1 MIEVASS
8 VYCVHQILTGEDWN
22 TVMYDG
28 IMAYGGPASSG
39 MVVCIYFI
47 ILFICGN
54 CILLL
59 ATNTHTYI
67 YTHAHSCLTWNTD
80 KEKSTFSDLPGFNI
94 EPVGFFCFI
103 GQCFLLKSHDQT
115 SC

>member
-1 MIEVASS
+1 MPFDQNQVLQRYSPNIAHA
-8 VYCVHQILTGEDWN
+8 VHQILTGEDWN

-54 CILLL
+54 CILLN
-59 ATNTHTYI
+59 AITHTRI
-67 YTHAHSCLTWNTD
+67 AQSV
-80 KEKSTFSDLPGFNI
+80 P
-94 EPVGFFCFI
+94 
-103 GQCFLLKSHDQT
+103 
-115 SC
+115 